1 MPEVMATRSQYE
13 KEVNVF
19 KSYNKKLHFSE
30 FFNSIIQP
38 RFVKISADFSV
49 VNL

>member
-30 FFNSIIQP
+30 
-38 RFVKISADFSV
+38 V
-49 VNL
+49 L